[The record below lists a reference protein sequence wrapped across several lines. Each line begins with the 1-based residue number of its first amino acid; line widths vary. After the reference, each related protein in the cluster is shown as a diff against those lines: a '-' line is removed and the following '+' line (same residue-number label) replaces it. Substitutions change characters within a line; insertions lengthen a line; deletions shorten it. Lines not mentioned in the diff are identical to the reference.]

1 MAEQEIGLF
10 EALYTQRAIRSYKHE
25 PVPRDVIAKIIEAG
39 TKAPSGGNSQ
49 PWAFVV
55 VDDRDKIAE
64 LAQIAREQFDGMYAN
79 AMKNYQ
85 AGDPPPLPRLK
96 LMVEDFENIP
106 VLVYPCLVRPSRNPS
121 GQGMQSSVYPA
132 VQNLLLAARGMG
144 VGAAFTTM
152 TLSHMDRLRE
162 VLSLPENVEPLV
174 MVPMGYPDKERYGK
188 TTRRPWQEVTHFN
201 GWEGDKGYS
210 VVPTHRMSPEPEKAD

>member
-1 MAEQEIGLF
+1 MSEGEIGLF

-25 PVPRDVIAKIIEAG
+25 PVPRDVIARIIEAA

-49 PWAFVV
+49 PWAFIV
-55 VDDRDKIAE
+55 VDDREKIVE
-64 LAQIAREQFDGMYAN
+64 LAKLAREQFDRMYEN
-79 AMKNYQ
+79 AMRNYQ
-85 AGDPPPLPRLK
+85 PGDPPPLPRLK

-106 VLVYPCLVRPSRNPS
+106 ALVYPCVVRPERNPS
-121 GQGMQSSVYPA
+121 GQGMESSIYPA
-132 VQNLLLAARGMG
+132 VQNMLLAARGLG

-152 TLSHMDRLRE
+152 TLAHMDE
-162 VLSLPENVEPLV
+162 VKRTLNLPENVQPLA

-201 GWEGDKGYS
+201 GWEGDKGNS
-210 VVPTHRMSPEPEKAD
+210 AVPTHRMSPEPQR

>member
-1 MAEQEIGLF
+1 MSEGEIGLF

-25 PVPRDVIAKIIEAG
+25 PVPRDVIARIIEAA

-49 PWAFVV
+49 PWAFIV
-55 VDDRDKIAE
+55 VDDREKIVE
-64 LAQIAREQFDGMYAN
+64 LAKLAREQFDRMYEN
-79 AMKNYQ
+79 AMRNYQ
-85 AGDPPPLPRLK
+85 PGDPPPLPRLK

-106 VLVYPCLVRPSRNPS
+106 ALVCPCVVRPERNPS
-121 GQGMQSSVYPA
+121 GQGMESSIYPA
-132 VQNLLLAARGMG
+132 VQNMLLAARGLG

-152 TLSHMDRLRE
+152 TLAHMDE
-162 VLSLPENVEPLV
+162 VKRTLNLPENVQPLA

-201 GWEGDKGYS
+201 GWEGDKGNS
-210 VVPTHRMSPEPEKAD
+210 AVPTHRMSPEPQR

>member
-1 MAEQEIGLF
+1 MPEGDISLF
-10 EALYTQRAIRSYKHE
+10 DALSTQRAIRSYKHE
-25 PVPRDVIAKIIEAG
+25 PVPRDVLAKIVEYA

-49 PWAFVV
+49 PWAFIV
-55 VDDRDKIAE
+55 VDDREKIRALAE
-64 LAQIAREQFDGMYAN
+64 IARAQFNVMYAN
-79 AMKNYQ
+79 AMKNVQ
-85 AGDPPPLPRLK
+85 PGDPPPLPRLK

-106 VLVYPCLVRPSRNPS
+106 AIVYPCLVKPERNPT
-121 GQGMQSSVYPA
+121 GAGMHSSIYPA
-132 VQNLLLAARGMG
+132 VQNLLLAARGLG

-152 TLSHMDRLRE
+152 TLNDLPKVRE
-162 VLSLPENVEPLV
+162 ILNLPENIEPLV

-210 VVPTHRMSPEPEKAD
+210 VVPTHRMSPS

>member
-1 MAEQEIGLF
+1 MAEVEIGLF
-10 EALYTQRAIRSYKHE
+10 KAMSTQRAIRSYKRE
-25 PVPRDVIAKIIEAG
+25 PVPREIVSKIIEMA

-55 VDDRDKIAE
+55 VDDRQKIIE
-64 LAQIAREQFDGMYAN
+64 LAALAREQFDAMYAN

-85 AGDPPPLPRLK
+85 PGDPPPLPRLK

-106 VLVYPCLVRPSRNPS
+106 VLVYPCVVKPARNPS

-132 VQNLLLAARGMG
+132 VQNLLLAARGYG
-144 VGAAFTTM
+144 VGAAFTGM
-152 TLSHMDRLRE
+152 TLSHMDKVRE
-162 VLSLPENVEPLV
+162 LLSLPENVEPLA
-174 MVPMGYPDKERYGK
+174 MVPMGYPDKEHYGK

-210 VVPTHRMSPEPEKAD
+210 VVPTHRMSP